1 MAAVTTHQ
9 GSNSRYEAPAIELR
23 TPIGAML
30 IGVPI
35 SSNLDT

>member
-1 MAAVTTHQ
+1 MAGVTTH
-9 GSNSRYEAPAIELR
+9 GASNARYQAPAIELR

>member
-1 MAAVTTHQ
+1 MAGVTTDRASS
-9 GSNSRYEAPAIELR
+9 GRYHAPAIELR
-23 TPIGAML
+23 TPIGPML